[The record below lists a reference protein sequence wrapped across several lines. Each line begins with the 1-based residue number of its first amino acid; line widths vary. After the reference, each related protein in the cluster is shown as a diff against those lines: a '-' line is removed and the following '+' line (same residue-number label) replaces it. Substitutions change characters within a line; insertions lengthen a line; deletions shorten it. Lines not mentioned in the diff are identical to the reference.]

1 FAALGIIYPFAWM
14 VSASFKRPA
23 DIFEFP
29 IKWIPDYLYLD
40 NYQYIFTNKTY
51 DFLGMYGNSIKV
63 TVISVAGA
71 LLVSILAAY
80 GFSKLKFPGRDKIFL
95 LFIAMMIIPNQVLMV
110 PRFIIFQ
117 WLGIINTHAAL
128 IIPGF
133 FVILNTFL
141 LRQYFVQIP
150 DAISESAFIDGA
162 NHLRICFQIIV
173 PLAKPIITTFII
185 VVATVYWND
194 YDMPLVL
201 LRSKELFTVPVGL
214 AYFSMA
220 MRYGATEF
228 HYLMAGATISI
239 LPLMIIFF
247 LGQKQFIEGL
257 TAGAVK
263 G

>member
-1 FAALGIIYPFAWM
+1 MRKTKSKKKKIYLRKTTSKLMMTLVMGFAALGIIYPFAWM

-150 DAISESAFIDGA
+150 DAISESAFID
-162 NHLRICFQIIV
+162 
-173 PLAKPIITTFII
+173 
-185 VVATVYWND
+185 
-194 YDMPLVL
+194 
-201 LRSKELFTVPVGL
+201 
-214 AYFSMA
+214 
-220 MRYGATEF
+220 
-228 HYLMAGATISI
+228 
-239 LPLMIIFF
+239 
-247 LGQKQFIEGL
+247 
-257 TAGAVK
+257 
-263 G
+263 